1 MSDRDTDLAD
11 ADSPAAE
18 YDELAHL
25 IVDGVWHPG
34 DIVCT
39 SDGVRWPFRED
50 LYTSGFPETMERHAS
65 RPATTVTSAAERY
78 EEPRRRG
85 VKGQAVSRL
94 LTPRRILRREPQH
107 NRF

>member
-1 MSDRDTDLAD
+1 MGDRDTDLAD

-25 IVDGVWHPG
+25 IVDGAWNPG
-34 DIVCT
+34 DIICT
-39 SDGVRWPFRED
+39 SLGVTWQFRTVP
-50 LYTSGFPETMERHAS
+50 YTSDFPETMERHAS